1 MGGVAHLRAALA
13 PAAGP
18 RDRVGGEAGYEHS
31 DPWISFAYLA
41 WVIAFLLG
49 AAVYP
54 RVLKRLEGAVSEHGR
69 ASPEAGGHV
78 NTFLS
83 LNTIEITLLLLVV
96 IDMAVKPGA

>member
-1 MGGVAHLRAALA
+1 MGSRVYA
-13 PAAGP
+13 PLSLLLLVFGI
-18 RDRVGGEAGYEHS
+18 VLVGEAGYEHS

-41 WVIAFLLG
+41 WLIAFLLG

-54 RVLKRLEGAVSEHGR
+54 RVLKRVDDAVAEHGR
-69 ASPEAGGHV
+69 ASPEASGYV
-78 NTFLS
+78 RNFLA